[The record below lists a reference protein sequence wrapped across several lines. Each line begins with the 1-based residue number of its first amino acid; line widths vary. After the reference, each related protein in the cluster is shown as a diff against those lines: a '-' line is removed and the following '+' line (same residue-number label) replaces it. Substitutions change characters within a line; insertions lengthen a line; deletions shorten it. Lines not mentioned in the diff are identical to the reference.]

1 MIARIAYAFREMWAS
16 FRRNLTLTVAAILTS
31 AIALLLV
38 GTTFLIQRAF
48 DNLLVQWRGD
58 VEMIV
63 FVRSDATP
71 EQISLIDQTIKAAPT
86 IIDVEKLRYLDK
98 TQSYEEAKR
107 IFVGDPVTLSLLTP
121 DNIPSQFKVVPITQD
136 PELVR
141 SLSEQ
146 YRSLPGVQDVALAED
161 EFQVISTLSRFVR
174 TVTLVMSLVLLV
186 VAVGLIWNT
195 IRTAMFARRREIE
208 VMKLVVAVG
217 LIWNTIRTAMFAR
230 RREIEVMKLVG
241 ATNWFIRVPFMLEG
255 LLHGLLGGI
264 ASCGGLWVLNSAWT
278 NGVAGFKPGTG
289 ISSLVVPSGY
299 LTGVMLMILAIGALV
314 GAVGSAIA
322 ASRFLD
328 V

>member
-16 FRRNLTLTVAAILTS
+16 FRRNLTLTAAAILTS

-38 GTTFLIQRAF
+38 GTTLLIQRAF
-48 DNLLVQWRGD
+48 ENLLVQWKGD
-58 VEMIV
+58 VAMIV

-71 EQISLIDQTIKAAPT
+71 EQIALIDESIRSAPT
-86 IIDVEKLRYLDK
+86 IINVDKLQYLDK
-98 TQSYEEAKR
+98 TQTYEEAKR
-107 IFVGDPVTLSLLTP
+107 IFAGDPVTLSLLTP
-121 DNIPSQFKVVPITQD
+121 ENIPSEFKVVPITQD
-136 PELVR
+136 PALIR

-146 YRSLPGVQDVALAED
+146 YRSLPGVEDVALAED
-161 EFQVISTLSRFVR
+161 EFEVISTLSIFVR
-174 TVTLVMSLVLLV
+174 TVTLVMSLVL
-186 VAVGLIWNT
+186 
-195 IRTAMFARRREIE
+195 
-208 VMKLVVAVG
+208 LVVAVG

-255 LLHGLLGGI
+255 LLQGLIG
-264 ASCGGLWVLNSAWT
+264 AVVSCGGLWALNSAWT
-278 NGVAGFKPGTG
+278 SGVAGFKPGTG

-299 LTGVMLMILAIGALV
+299 LSGVMVVILLIGALA
-314 GAVGSAIA
+314 GAIGSAIA

>member
-16 FRRNLTLTVAAILTS
+16 FRRNLTLTAAAILTS

-38 GTTFLIQRAF
+38 GTTLLIQRAF
-48 DNLLVQWRGD
+48 ENLLVQWKGD
-58 VEMIV
+58 VAMIV

-71 EQISLIDQTIKAAPT
+71 EQISLIDESIRSAPT
-86 IIDVEKLRYLDK
+86 IINVDKLEYLDK
-98 TQSYEEAKR
+98 TQTYEEAKR

-121 DNIPSQFKVVPITQD
+121 ENIPSEFKVVPITQD
-136 PELVR
+136 PALVR

-146 YRSLPGVQDVALAED
+146 YRSLPGVEDVALAED
-161 EFQVISTLSRFVR
+161 EFEVISTLSKFVR
-174 TVTLVMSLVLLV
+174 TVTLVMSLVL
-186 VAVGLIWNT
+186 
-195 IRTAMFARRREIE
+195 
-208 VMKLVVAVG
+208 LVVAVG

-255 LLHGLLGGI
+255 LLQGLIG
-264 ASCGGLWVLNSAWT
+264 AVVSCGGLWALNSAWT
-278 NGVAGFKPGTG
+278 SGVAGFKPGTG

-299 LTGVMLMILAIGALV
+299 LSGVMFVILIIGALA
-314 GAVGSAIA
+314 GAIGSAIA

>member
-208 VMKLVVAVG
+208 VMKLV
-217 LIWNTIRTAMFAR
+217 
-230 RREIEVMKLVG
+230 G

>member
-16 FRRNLTLTVAAILTS
+16 FRRNLTLTAAAILTS

-38 GTTFLIQRAF
+38 GTTLLIQRAF
-48 DNLLVQWRGD
+48 ENLLVQWKGD
-58 VEMIV
+58 VAMIV

-71 EQISLIDQTIKAAPT
+71 EQIALIDESIRSAPT
-86 IIDVEKLRYLDK
+86 IINVDKLQYLDK
-98 TQSYEEAKR
+98 TQTYEEAKR
-107 IFVGDPVTLSLLTP
+107 IFAGDPVTLSLLTP
-121 DNIPSQFKVVPITQD
+121 ENIPSEFKVVPLTQD
-136 PELVR
+136 PALVR

-146 YRSLPGVQDVALAED
+146 YRSLPGVEDVALAED
-161 EFQVISTLSRFVR
+161 EFEVISTLSKFVR
-174 TVTLVMSLVLLV
+174 TVTLVMSLVL
-186 VAVGLIWNT
+186 
-195 IRTAMFARRREIE
+195 
-208 VMKLVVAVG
+208 LVVAVG

-255 LLHGLLGGI
+255 LLQGLIG
-264 ASCGGLWVLNSAWT
+264 AVVSCGGLWALNSAWT

-299 LTGVMLMILAIGALV
+299 LSAVMFVILIIGALA
-314 GAVGSAIA
+314 GAIGSAIA

>member
-1 MIARIAYAFREMWAS
+1 MFAKIAYAFRETWAS
-16 FRRNLTLTVAAILTS
+16 FRRNLTLTAAAILTS

-48 DNLLVQWRGD
+48 ENLTVQWRGN

-71 EQISLIDQTIKAAPT
+71 EQISLIDQTIRSSPT
-86 IIDVEKLRYLDK
+86 IIDVSKLRYLDK
-98 TQSYEEAKR
+98 AASYEEAKR
-107 IFVGDPVTLSLLTP
+107 IFAADPVTLSLLTP
-121 DNIPSQFKVVPITQD
+121 ETIPSQFKVVPLTSD
-136 PELVR
+136 TTLVR

-146 YRSLPGVQDVALAED
+146 YRSLPGVEQVALAED

-174 TVTLVMSLVLLV
+174 VVTLVMSLVLL
-186 VAVGLIWNT
+186 
-195 IRTAMFARRREIE
+195 F
-208 VMKLVVAVG
+208 VAVG

-241 ATNWFIRVPFMLEG
+241 ATNSFIRVPFMLEG
-255 LLHGLLGGI
+255 LLQGLIGGVV
-264 ASCGGLWVLNSAWT
+264 SCGFLWVLNTAWT
-278 NGVAGFKPGTG
+278 NGVASFKAGTG
-289 ISSLVVPSGY
+289 ISALVVPSSY
-299 LTGVMLMILAIGALV
+299 LSGVMLILLAIGALA
-314 GAVGSAIA
+314 GAIGSAIA

>member
-16 FRRNLTLTVAAILTS
+16 FRRNLTLTAAAILTS

-38 GTTFLIQRAF
+38 CTTLLIQRAF
-48 DNLLVQWRGD
+48 ENLLVQWKGD
-58 VEMIV
+58 VAMIV

-71 EQISLIDQTIKAAPT
+71 EQIALIDESIRSAPT
-86 IIDVEKLRYLDK
+86 IINVDKLEYLDK
-98 TQSYEEAKR
+98 TQTYEEAKR
-107 IFVGDPVTLSLLTP
+107 IFAGDPVTLSLLTP
-121 DNIPSQFKVVPITQD
+121 ENIPSEFKVVPLTQD
-136 PELVR
+136 PALVR

-146 YRSLPGVQDVALAED
+146 YRSLPGVEDVALAED

-208 VMKLVVAVG
+208 VMKLV
-217 LIWNTIRTAMFAR
+217 
-230 RREIEVMKLVG
+230 G
-241 ATNWFIRVPFMLEG
+241 ATNWFIRIPFMLEG
-255 LLHGLLGGI
+255 LLQGLIGAVL
-264 ASCGGLWVLNSAWT
+264 SCGGLWVLNSAWT
-278 NGVAGFKPGTG
+278 GGVAGFKPGTG

-299 LTGVMLMILAIGALV
+299 LSAVMVVILLIGALA
-314 GAVGSAIA
+314 GAIGSAIA

>member
-208 VMKLVVAVG
+208 VMKLV
-217 LIWNTIRTAMFAR
+217 
-230 RREIEVMKLVG
+230 G

-264 ASCGGLWVLNSAWT
+264 ASCGGLWLLNSAWT

>member
-16 FRRNLTLTVAAILTS
+16 FRRNLTLTIAAILTS

-86 IIDVEKLRYLDK
+86 IIDAEKLQYLDK

-161 EFQVISTLSRFVR
+161 EFEVISTLSRFVR
-174 TVTLVMSLVLLV
+174 TVTLVMSLVL
-186 VAVGLIWNT
+186 
-195 IRTAMFARRREIE
+195 
-208 VMKLVVAVG
+208 LVVAVG

-264 ASCGGLWVLNSAWT
+264 ASCGGLWVLNSAWS

-289 ISSLVVPSGY
+289 ISSLVVPSSY

-314 GAVGSAIA
+314 GAIGSAIA

>member
-38 GTTFLIQRAF
+38 GATFLIQRAF

-86 IIDVEKLRYLDK
+86 IIDVQELRYLDK

-208 VMKLVVAVG
+208 VMKLV
-217 LIWNTIRTAMFAR
+217 
-230 RREIEVMKLVG
+230 G

-264 ASCGGLWVLNSAWT
+264 ASCGGLWALNSAWT

-289 ISSLVVPSGY
+289 ISSLVVPSSY

>member
-86 IIDVEKLRYLDK
+86 IIDAEKLLYLDK

-208 VMKLVVAVG
+208 VMKLV
-217 LIWNTIRTAMFAR
+217 
-230 RREIEVMKLVG
+230 G

-278 NGVAGFKPGTG
+278 YGVAGFKPGTG
-289 ISSLVVPSGY
+289 ISSLVVPSSY

-314 GAVGSAIA
+314 GAIGSAIA

>member
-86 IIDVEKLRYLDK
+86 IIDVEKLLYLDK

-208 VMKLVVAVG
+208 VMKLV
-217 LIWNTIRTAMFAR
+217 
-230 RREIEVMKLVG
+230 G

-299 LTGVMLMILAIGALV
+299 LTGVMLIILAIGALV

>member
-16 FRRNLTLTVAAILTS
+16 FRRNLTLTAAAILTS

-38 GTTFLIQRAF
+38 GTTLLIQRAF
-48 DNLLVQWRGD
+48 ENLLVQWKGD
-58 VEMIV
+58 VAMIV

-71 EQISLIDQTIKAAPT
+71 EQISLIDESIRSAPT
-86 IIDVEKLRYLDK
+86 IINVDKLEYLDK
-98 TQSYEEAKR
+98 TQTYEEAKR

-121 DNIPSQFKVVPITQD
+121 ENIPSEFKVVPITQD
-136 PELVR
+136 PALVR

-146 YRSLPGVQDVALAED
+146 YRSLPGVEDVALAED
-161 EFQVISTLSRFVR
+161 EFEVISTLSKFVR
-174 TVTLVMSLVLLV
+174 TVTLVMSLVL
-186 VAVGLIWNT
+186 
-195 IRTAMFARRREIE
+195 
-208 VMKLVVAVG
+208 LVVAVG

-255 LLHGLLGGI
+255 LLQGLIG
-264 ASCGGLWVLNSAWT
+264 AVVSCGGLWALNSAWT

-289 ISSLVVPSGY
+289 ISSLIVPSGY
-299 LTGVMLMILAIGALV
+299 LSGVMFVILIIGALA
-314 GAVGSAIA
+314 GAIGSAIA

>member
-16 FRRNLTLTVAAILTS
+16 FRRNLTLTAAAILTS

-38 GTTFLIQRAF
+38 GTTMLIQRAF
-48 DNLLVQWRGD
+48 ENLLVQWKGD
-58 VEMIV
+58 VAMIV

-71 EQISLIDQTIKAAPT
+71 EQIALIDESIRSAPT
-86 IIDVEKLRYLDK
+86 IINVDKLQYLDK
-98 TQSYEEAKR
+98 TQTYEEVKR
-107 IFVGDPVTLSLLTP
+107 IFAGDPVTLCLLTP
-121 DNIPSQFKVVPITQD
+121 ENIPSEFKVVPITQD
-136 PELVR
+136 PALVR

-146 YRSLPGVQDVALAED
+146 YRSLPGVEDVALAED
-161 EFQVISTLSRFVR
+161 EFEVISTLSKFVR
-174 TVTLVMSLVLLV
+174 TVTLVMSLVL
-186 VAVGLIWNT
+186 
-195 IRTAMFARRREIE
+195 
-208 VMKLVVAVG
+208 LVVAVG

-255 LLHGLLGGI
+255 LLQGLIG
-264 ASCGGLWVLNSAWT
+264 AVVSCGGLWALNSAWS

-299 LTGVMLMILAIGALV
+299 LSGVMVVILIIGALA
-314 GAVGSAIA
+314 GAIGSAIA

>member
-16 FRRNLTLTVAAILTS
+16 FRRNLTLTAAAILTS

-38 GTTFLIQRAF
+38 GTTLLIQRAF
-48 DNLLVQWRGD
+48 ENLLVQWKGD
-58 VEMIV
+58 VAMIV

-71 EQISLIDQTIKAAPT
+71 EQIALIDESIRSAPT
-86 IIDVEKLRYLDK
+86 IINVDNLQYLDK
-98 TQSYEEAKR
+98 TQTYEEAKR
-107 IFVGDPVTLSLLTP
+107 IFAGDPVTLSLLTP
-121 DNIPSQFKVVPITQD
+121 ENIPSEFKVVPLTQD
-136 PELVR
+136 PALVR

-146 YRSLPGVQDVALAED
+146 YRSLPGVEDVALAED
-161 EFQVISTLSRFVR
+161 EFEVISTLSKFVR
-174 TVTLVMSLVLLV
+174 TVTLVMSLVL
-186 VAVGLIWNT
+186 
-195 IRTAMFARRREIE
+195 
-208 VMKLVVAVG
+208 LVVAVG

-255 LLHGLLGGI
+255 LLQGLIG
-264 ASCGGLWVLNSAWT
+264 AVVSCGGLWALNSAWT

-299 LTGVMLMILAIGALV
+299 LSGVMVVILIIGALA
-314 GAVGSAIA
+314 GAIGSAIA

>member
-86 IIDVEKLRYLDK
+86 IIDVEKLQYLDK

-174 TVTLVMSLVLLV
+174 TVTLVMSLVLLF
-186 VAVGLIWNT
+186 VAVGLIWNS
-195 IRTAMFARRREIE
+195 
-208 VMKLVVAVG
+208 
-217 LIWNTIRTAMFAR
+217 IRTAMFAR

>member
-16 FRRNLTLTVAAILTS
+16 FRRNLTLTAAAILTS

-38 GTTFLIQRAF
+38 GTTLLIQRAF
-48 DNLLVQWRGD
+48 ENLLVQWKGD
-58 VEMIV
+58 VAMIV

-71 EQISLIDQTIKAAPT
+71 EQIALIDESIRSAPT
-86 IIDVEKLRYLDK
+86 IINVDKLEYLDK
-98 TQSYEEAKR
+98 TQTYEEAKR

-121 DNIPSQFKVVPITQD
+121 ENIPSEFKVVPITQD
-136 PELVR
+136 PALVR

-146 YRSLPGVQDVALAED
+146 YRSLPGVEDVALAED
-161 EFQVISTLSRFVR
+161 EFEVISTLSKFVR
-174 TVTLVMSLVLLV
+174 TVTLVMSLVL
-186 VAVGLIWNT
+186 
-195 IRTAMFARRREIE
+195 
-208 VMKLVVAVG
+208 LVVAVG

-255 LLHGLLGGI
+255 LLQGLIG
-264 ASCGGLWVLNSAWT
+264 AVVSCGGLWALNSAWT
-278 NGVAGFKPGTG
+278 SGVAGFKPGTG
-289 ISSLVVPSGY
+289 ISSLIVPSGY
-299 LTGVMLMILAIGALV
+299 LSGVMVVILIIGALA
-314 GAVGSAIA
+314 GAIGSAIA

>member
-86 IIDVEKLRYLDK
+86 IIDVDKLRYLDK

-161 EFQVISTLSRFVR
+161 EFQVISTLSRFVG
-174 TVTLVMSLVLLV
+174 TVTLVMSLVL
-186 VAVGLIWNT
+186 
-195 IRTAMFARRREIE
+195 
-208 VMKLVVAVG
+208 LVVAVG

-289 ISSLVVPSGY
+289 ISSLVVPSSY